1 LLDHPCDPD
10 GYEFAAFAARFGL
23 PAMAMIAIG
32 RTADVWATAVELFGI
47 IDWLT
52 EPQHEDP
59 TLQQL

>member
-1 LLDHPCDPD
+1 
-10 GYEFAAFAARFGL
+10 
-23 PAMAMIAIG
+23 MAMIAIG